1 MKYITKILIN
11 SVIIFSQKFN
21 QPFLFALIFY
31 LKLKKKISIKK
42 NKDKKKLIILAKSG
56 GNEDIIYS
64 VKNGVSKK
72 NIYLSNRDDLRTIHN
87 LFTKN
92 SSVNEYYKYNV
103 SREINNK
110 NYVEFLKNFLKY
122 LEFLIGSFEFV
133 TFNFNYRGVFPLAY
147 TCDIKKISF
156 YICFKEC
163 LSTKFELKIITGIYK
178 NYYKSFDI
186 FKKISTYNNLVKN
199 QLIKSKLIDK
209 KKIDVI
215 GYPRLPYKNLG
226 ENHNLNITFF
236 LIEPEIFF
244 GAFKHN
250 HIFKTI
256 QNFTSEK
263 INKKCDWSPL
273 LYECLNSIIMIS
285 KAYPKISFNLKGKAG
300 VHSKIIEKL
309 KKKNLPNNIKIFDG
323 GIGNKLIENS
333 DLIISFKSTVIYES
347 MFLRKNI
354 IVPYF
359 KKYRTKPYNLFINE
373 YPSIITAL
381 SKNDFERKI
390 LNFIK
395 QKSKYNSYN
404 LIFAKKYLGNPL
416 NSKNRL
422 KNFLKI

>member
-1 MKYITKILIN
+1 MTKILVN

-21 QPFLFALIFY
+21 LPFLFTLIFY
-31 LKLKKKISIKK
+31 LKLKKKIFNRKK
-42 NKDKKKLIILAKSG
+42 NKEKKLIILAKSG

-64 VKNGVSKK
+64 VKNGISKK

-87 LFTKN
+87 LFTNN

-103 SREINNK
+103 SREIDNK
-110 NYVEFLKNFLKY
+110 NYIEFLKKFLKY
-122 LEFLIGSFEFV
+122 LKLLIGAFEFV
-133 TFNFNYRGVFPLAY
+133 SFNFNYRGIFPLAH
-147 TCDIKKISF
+147 TCDIKQVNF

-178 NYYKSFDI
+178 NYYKSFNI

-199 QLIKSKLIDK
+199 QLIKSKLINK

-215 GYPRLPYKNLG
+215 GYPRLPNKKLKKNQ
-226 ENHNLNITFF
+226 NLNVTFF

-250 HIFKTI
+250 YIFKTI
-256 QNFTSEK
+256 QNLTSEN

-273 LYECLNSIIMIS
+273 LNECLNSIIMIS
-285 KAYPKISFNLKGKAG
+285 KVYPNITFNLKGKAG
-300 VHSKIIEKL
+300 VHSNIIEKL

-323 GIGNKLIENS
+323 GIGNKFIENS
-333 DLIISFKSTVIYES
+333 ELIISFKSTVIYES
-347 MFLRKNI
+347 MFLKKSI
-354 IVPYF
+354 IIPYF

-373 YPSIITAL
+373 YPSIITAS
-381 SKNDFERKI
+381 SKSDFEQKI

-395 QKSKYNSYN
+395 QKSKYNSYD
-404 LIFAKKYLGNPL
+404 LTFAKKYLGNPL
-416 NSKNRL
+416 YSKNKLR
-422 KNFLKI
+422 NFLKI